1 MKYFDTH
8 AHYYD
13 ERYTEEGVEVTKL
26 LSDLLSDSVGYIINV
41 ATCPENAKICIKE
54 AKKHENMYT
63 AIGIHPCDTRFLTD
77 MSKELKE
84 IRDMIT
90 DPSSKCVCLGEIG
103 LDYHYPETDKERQ
116 LRYFEAQ
123 MKMAEELGI
132 PVALHDRESHEDVMN
147 VIRKFKGGVRG
158 VLHSFSGSVEMARE
172 LISLGYMISFSGTL
186 TFKNAR
192 KPKEVAAAIPKDRI
206 LIETDAPYL
215 APHPN
220 RGKLNH
226 SGYLS
231 FTNSHLAEILCISDE
246 ECAALTSD
254 NAKRFFG
261 IK

>member
-13 ERYTEEGVEVTKL
+13 ERFSEEGVNVSQL
-26 LSDLLSDSVGYIINV
+26 ISDLLSENVGYIINV
-41 ATCPENAKICIKE
+41 STCPENAKICIEE
-54 AKKHENMYT
+54 ANRHENMYT

-77 MSKELKE
+77 PGRELKE
-84 IRDMIT
+84 IRDLIT
-90 DPSSKCVCLGEIG
+90 DPKSKCVCLGEIG

-123 MKMAEELGI
+123 MKMADELGI
-132 PVALHDRESHEDVMN
+132 PVAIHDRESHEDVMN
-147 VIRKFKGGVRG
+147 VIRKFKGVRG

-172 LISLGYMISFSGTL
+172 LVSLGYMISFSGTL

-231 FTNSHLAEILCISDE
+231 FTNATLAAILGITE
-246 ECAALTSD
+246 KECASLTAE
-254 NAKRFFG
+254 NAKRFFN

>member
-1 MKYFDTH
+1 M
-8 AHYYD
+8 A
-13 ERYTEEGVEVTKL
+13 EEGLDVSELVSGL
-26 LSDLLSDSVGYIINV
+26 LSDNVGYIINIS
-41 ATCPENAKICIKE
+41 TCPENAKICIEE
-54 AKKHENMYT
+54 ANRHENMYT

-77 MSKELKE
+77 PERELKQ
-84 IRDMIT
+84 IRDLIT
-90 DPSSKCVCLGEIG
+90 DPKSKCVCLGEIG

-116 LRYFEAQ
+116 LLYFEAQ
-123 MKMAEELGI
+123 MNMAEELDI
-132 PVALHDRESHEDVMN
+132 PVAIHDRESHEDVMN
-147 VIRKFKGGVRG
+147 VIRRHKGVRG
-158 VLHSFSGSVEMARE
+158 VLHSFSGSVEMAKE
-172 LISLGYMISFSGTL
+172 LVSLGYMISLSGTL

-192 KPKEVAAAIPKDRI
+192 KPKEVAAAIPKDRL

-231 FTNSHLAEILCISDE
+231 FTNATLAEILGITE
-246 ECAALTSD
+246 KECAALTTE

>member
-13 ERYTEEGVEVTKL
+13 ERFSDEGLNVTDLVGGL
-26 LSDLLSDSVGYIINV
+26 LSDNVGYIINV
-41 ATCPENAKICIKE
+41 STCPENARICIKE

-63 AIGIHPCDTRFLTD
+63 AIGIHPCDTRFLND
-77 MSKELKE
+77 PDGDLKQ

-90 DPSSKCVCLGEIG
+90 DPASKCVCLGEIG

-123 MKMAEELGI
+123 MRMAEELGM
-132 PVALHDRESHEDVMN
+132 PVAIHDRESHEDVMN
-147 VIRKFKGGVRG
+147 VIRKFNGVRG

-192 KPKEVAAAIPKDRI
+192 KPKEVAAAISKDSI

-231 FTNSHLAEILCISDE
+231 FTNAALAEILEMTEE
-246 ECAALTSD
+246 ECAALTEA
-254 NAKRFFG
+254 NAKRFFN

>member
-13 ERYTEEGVEVTKL
+13 ERFAEEGLEVTKFL
-26 LSDLLSDSVGYIINV
+26 DDLFSENVGYIINV
-41 ATCPENAKICIKE
+41 STCPENAKKCIDE
-54 AKKHENMYT
+54 ANRHDNMYT
-63 AIGIHPCDTRFLTD
+63 AIGIHPCDTRFLSD
-77 MSKELKE
+77 PAAELKE

-90 DPSSKCVCLGEIG
+90 DPKSKCVCLGEIG

-116 LRYFEAQ
+116 LLYFEAQ

-132 PVALHDRESHEDVMN
+132 TVAIHDRESHEDVMN
-147 VIRKFKGGVRG
+147 VIRKYKSVRG

-172 LISLGYMISFSGTL
+172 LISLGYMISLSGTL

-231 FTNSHLAEILCISDE
+231 FTNATLAEILGMTED
-246 ECAALTSD
+246 ECAALTYE
-254 NAKRFFG
+254 NAKRFFN

>member
-13 ERYTEEGVEVTKL
+13 ERFAEEGLDVSELIGGL
-26 LSDLLSDSVGYIINV
+26 LSDNVGYIINV
-41 ATCPENAKICIKE
+41 STCPENAKICIEE
-54 AKKHENMYT
+54 ANRHENMYT

-77 MSKELKE
+77 PERELKQ
-84 IRDMIT
+84 IRDLIT
-90 DPSSKCVCLGEIG
+90 DPKSKCVCLGEIG

-116 LRYFEAQ
+116 LLYFEAQ
-123 MKMAEELGI
+123 MSMAEELDI
-132 PVALHDRESHEDVMN
+132 PVAIHDRESHEDVMN
-147 VIRKFKGGVRG
+147 VIRRHKGVRG
-158 VLHSFSGSVEMARE
+158 VLHSFSGSVEMAKE
-172 LISLGYMISFSGTL
+172 LVSLGYMISLSGTL

-192 KPKEVAAAIPKDRI
+192 KPKEVAAAIPKDRL

-231 FTNSHLAEILCISDE
+231 FTNATLAEFLGITE
-246 ECAALTSD
+246 QECAALTTE

>member
-13 ERYTEEGVEVTKL
+13 ERFAEEGLDVSELVGGL
-26 LSDLLSDSVGYIINV
+26 LSDNVGYIINV
-41 ATCPENAKICIKE
+41 STCPENAKICIEE
-54 AKKHENMYT
+54 ANRHENMYT

-77 MSKELKE
+77 PERELKE
-84 IRDMIT
+84 IRDLIT
-90 DPSSKCVCLGEIG
+90 DPKSKCVCLGEIG

-116 LRYFEAQ
+116 LLYFEAQ
-123 MKMAEELGI
+123 MNMAEELDI
-132 PVALHDRESHEDVMN
+132 PVAIHDRESHEDVMN
-147 VIRKFKGGVRG
+147 VIRRHKGVRG
-158 VLHSFSGSVEMARE
+158 VLHSFSGSVEMAKE
-172 LISLGYMISFSGTL
+172 LVSLGYMISLSGTL

-192 KPKEVAAAIPKDRI
+192 KPKEVAAAIPKDRL

-231 FTNSHLAEILCISDE
+231 FTNATLAEILGITE
-246 ECAALTSD
+246 QECAALTTE
-254 NAKRFFG
+254 NAKRFFR

>member
-13 ERYTEEGVEVTKL
+13 ERFAEEGLDVSELVGGL
-26 LSDLLSDSVGYIINV
+26 LSDNVGYIINV
-41 ATCPENAKICIKE
+41 STCPENAKICIEE
-54 AKKHENMYT
+54 ANRHENMYT

-77 MSKELKE
+77 PERELKE
-84 IRDMIT
+84 IRDLIT
-90 DPSSKCVCLGEIG
+90 DPKSKCVCLGEIG

-116 LRYFEAQ
+116 LLYFEAQ
-123 MKMAEELGI
+123 MNMAEELDI
-132 PVALHDRESHEDVMN
+132 PVAIHDRESHEDVMN
-147 VIRKFKGGVRG
+147 VIRRHKGVRG
-158 VLHSFSGSVEMARE
+158 VLHSFSGSVEMAKE
-172 LISLGYMISFSGTL
+172 LISLGYMISLSGTL

-192 KPKEVAAAIPKDRI
+192 KPKEVAAAIPKDRL

-231 FTNSHLAEILCISDE
+231 FTNATLAEILGITE
-246 ECAALTSD
+246 QECAALTTE
-254 NAKRFFG
+254 NAKRFFR

>member
-13 ERYTEEGVEVTKL
+13 ERFAEEGLDVSELVGGL
-26 LSDLLSDSVGYIINV
+26 LSDNVGYIINV
-41 ATCPENAKICIKE
+41 STCPENAKICIEE
-54 AKKHENMYT
+54 ANRHENMYT

-77 MSKELKE
+77 PERELKE
-84 IRDMIT
+84 IRDLIT
-90 DPSSKCVCLGEIG
+90 DPKSKCVCLGEIG

-116 LRYFEAQ
+116 LLYFEAQ
-123 MKMAEELGI
+123 MNMAEELDI
-132 PVALHDRESHEDVMN
+132 PVAIHDRESHEDVMS
-147 VIRKFKGGVRG
+147 VIRRHKGVRG
-158 VLHSFSGSVEMARE
+158 VLHSFSGSVEMAKE
-172 LISLGYMISFSGTL
+172 LVSLGYMISLSGTL

-192 KPKEVAAAIPKDRI
+192 KPKEVAAAIPKDRL

-231 FTNSHLAEILCISDE
+231 FTNATLAEILGITE
-246 ECAALTSD
+246 QECAALTTE
-254 NAKRFFG
+254 NAKRFFR

>member
-13 ERYTEEGVEVTKL
+13 ERFSDEGLNVTDL
-26 LSDLLSDSVGYIINV
+26 VCGLLSDSVGYIINV
-41 ATCPENAKICIKE
+41 STCPENARICIEE

-63 AIGIHPCDTRFLTD
+63 AIGIHPCDTRFLND
-77 MSKELKE
+77 PDGELKQ

-90 DPSSKCVCLGEIG
+90 DPASKCVCLGEIG

-123 MKMAEELGI
+123 MRMAEELGI
-132 PVALHDRESHEDVMN
+132 PVAIHDRESHEDVMN
-147 VIRKFKGGVRG
+147 VIRKFKGVRG

-192 KPKEVAAAIPKDRI
+192 KPKEVAAAISKDRI

-231 FTNSHLAEILCISDE
+231 FTNAALAEILEMTEE
-246 ECAALTSD
+246 ECAALTEA
-254 NAKRFFG
+254 NAKRFFN

>member
-13 ERYTEEGVEVTKL
+13 ERFAEEGLDVSELVSGL
-26 LSDLLSDSVGYIINV
+26 LSDNVGYIINIS
-41 ATCPENAKICIKE
+41 TCPENAKICIEE
-54 AKKHENMYT
+54 ANRHENMYT

-77 MSKELKE
+77 PERELKQ
-84 IRDMIT
+84 IRDLIT
-90 DPSSKCVCLGEIG
+90 DPKSKCVCLGEIG

-116 LRYFEAQ
+116 LLYFEAQ
-123 MKMAEELGI
+123 MNMAEELDI
-132 PVALHDRESHEDVMN
+132 PVAIHDRESHEDVMS
-147 VIRKFKGGVRG
+147 VIRRHKGVRG
-158 VLHSFSGSVEMARE
+158 VLHSFSGSVEMAKE
-172 LISLGYMISFSGTL
+172 LVSLGYMISLSGTL

-192 KPKEVAAAIPKDRI
+192 KPKEVAAAIPKDRL

-231 FTNSHLAEILCISDE
+231 FTNATLAEILGITE
-246 ECAALTSD
+246 KECAALTTE

>member
-13 ERYTEEGVEVTKL
+13 ERFSEEGIDVTKL
-26 LSDLLSDSVGYIINV
+26 VDDLLSENVGAIINV
-41 ATCPENAKICIKE
+41 STCPENAKICIAE
-54 AKKHENMYT
+54 ANKHENMYT
-63 AIGIHPCDTRFLTD
+63 AIGIHPCDTRFLSD
-77 MSKELKE
+77 PEAELKQ
-84 IRDMIT
+84 IREMIT
-90 DPSSKCVCLGEIG
+90 DPASKCVCLGEIG

-116 LRYFEAQ
+116 LLYFEAQ

-132 PVALHDRESHEDVMN
+132 PVAIHDRESHEDVMT
-147 VIRKFKGGVRG
+147 VIRKFKGVRG

-172 LISLGYMISFSGTL
+172 LISLGYMISLSGTL

-192 KPKEVAAAIPKDRI
+192 KPKEVAAAIPKDRL

-231 FTNSHLAEILCISDE
+231 FTNATLAEILGITQE
-246 ECAALTSD
+246 ECAALTTE
-254 NAKRFFG
+254 NAKRFFE